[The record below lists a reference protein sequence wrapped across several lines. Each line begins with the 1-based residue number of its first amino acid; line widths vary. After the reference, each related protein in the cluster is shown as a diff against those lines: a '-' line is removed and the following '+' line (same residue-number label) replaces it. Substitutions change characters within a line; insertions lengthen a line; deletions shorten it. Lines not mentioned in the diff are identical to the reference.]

1 MDINHILLTGSA
13 HVRMQSIDLI
23 IIEGNSCRITLLTI
37 WIKQN
42 MGIAIFC
49 LILGYLF
56 RDSRKETNAPNAK
69 ARPNTRNVYL
79 SYNERQRAKLQH
91 YSDADRIRELNLLSP
106 NESKFMRLL
115 QHQFQHEL
123 LIIKDR
129 RFYIADQDRYPIA
142 IFEYR
147 DGSKEIKVQ
156 DVEDGIP
163 VFIYKAI
170 LSSDAIVEDYL
181 FIKNNNSARK

>member
-1 MDINHILLTGSA
+1 
-13 HVRMQSIDLI
+13 
-23 IIEGNSCRITLLTI
+23 
-37 WIKQN
+37 

-49 LILGYLF
+49 IILGFIMGYLF
-56 RDSRKETNAPNAK
+56 RDSRQEVKETYTK
-69 ARPNTRNVYL
+69 TKSSTRNVYL
-79 SYNERQRAKLQH
+79 SYSERQRAKLRH
-91 YSDADRIRELNLLSP
+91 YNDADRIRELNLLSP

-115 QHQFQHEL
+115 QHQFKHEI

-129 RFYIADQDRYPIA
+129 RFYIADQDHYPLA

-147 DGSKEIKVQ
+147 DGSKELKVQ

-170 LSSDAIVEDYL
+170 LSSDAIAEDQF
-181 FIKNNNSARK
+181 FILENSSVVK